1 MPPFRALFLLISAA
15 CSVGAFLPH
24 ADAAT
29 ASPVPPARSIH
40 VDPAQGNDAQDGQ
53 THPVRTIARAMRLAR
68 AGDTIHLT
76 PTTYYESADFTG
88 KHGEPERPITLD
100 GHGAI
105 LDGSDPVDLMAWEA
119 LGDGLF
125 RKVKLMPRMDDAIL
139 SRWFFL
145 WNNRANRMG
154 RCSKG
159 PSALLKKPT
168 ELAPEEWTYVKEE
181 DAFYLKLPPGTS
193 PNSAN
198 IRYPLRS
205 SGVVYSREGSHLVV
219 RNITATHV
227 YNDGFNI
234 HGAQRSLVFQNIA
247 AIECGDDG
255 FSAHEDAECSI
266 DGFVSIG
273 NATGLCDTGTSR
285 TFYKNVYMRDCVGFD
300 LYFIGLEHSLENALI
315 ESSAARAFHLD
326 GGRLT
331 DGQTCTLRMRNVSLE
346 RVGGGANE
354 VRVGRAGALDAERC
368 TISNLNIQVTPG
380 GSASI
385 RHSLV
390 TGTPKPEIILW
401 TNSLW
406 RGEENVYDVTS
417 LRIGQQSFPA
427 EKLEDFR
434 RLMGGET
441 GSRAGTG
448 TAPET
453 TAGIG
458 ADLPALQSLRPK
470 AATVDPSPTSL

>member
-1 MPPFRALFLLISAA
+1 MPPFRALLLLISAA
-15 CSVGAFLPH
+15 CGAGAFLPH
-24 ADAAT
+24 AG
-29 ASPVPPARSIH
+29 ASTLSPASAARSIH
-40 VDPAQGNDAQDGQ
+40 VDPAKGDDAQDGQ
-53 THPVRTIARAMRLAR
+53 TQPVRTIARGMRLAQ
-68 AGDTIHLT
+68 AGDTIHLA
-76 PTTYYESADFTG
+76 PVTYYESVDFTG
-88 KHGEPERPITLD
+88 KHGEPGRPITLD

-105 LDGSDPVDLMAWEA
+105 LDGSDPVHLREWEA
-119 LGDGLF
+119 LGDGLY
-125 RKVKLMPRMDDAIL
+125 RKVKLISRMDDAIL

-145 WNNRANRMG
+145 WNGKANRMS

-159 PSALLKKPT
+159 PSAPLKKPA
-168 ELAPEEWTYVKEE
+168 ELSPEEWTYVKEE
-181 DAFYLKLPPGTS
+181 DAFYLKLPPGSS
-193 PNSAN
+193 PDSAV

-205 SGVVYSREGSHLVV
+205 NGVVYSREGSHLVV

-234 HGAQRSLVFQNIA
+234 HGAQRSLVFENIA

-255 FSAHEDAECSI
+255 FSAHEDAECRI
-266 DGFVSIG
+266 DGFVSMG
-273 NATGLCDTGTSR
+273 NTTGLCDTGTSR
-285 TFYKNVYMRDCVGFD
+285 TFYKNVYMKGCVGFD

-315 ESSAARAFHLD
+315 ESSAARTFHLD

-331 DGQTCTLRMRNVSLE
+331 DGQTCTLRMRNVFME

-354 VRVGRAGALDAERC
+354 VRVGRAGVLDAERC

-380 GSASI
+380 GNASI

-406 RGEENVYDVTS
+406 RSEENVYDVAS
-417 LRIGQQSFPA
+417 LRIGQQTLPA

-434 RLMGGET
+434 RLTGGDA
-441 GSRAGTG
+441 GSRTGVASEAAAGM
-448 TAPET
+448 
-453 TAGIG
+453 G

-470 AATVDPSPTSL
+470 VDGAEPSPASL